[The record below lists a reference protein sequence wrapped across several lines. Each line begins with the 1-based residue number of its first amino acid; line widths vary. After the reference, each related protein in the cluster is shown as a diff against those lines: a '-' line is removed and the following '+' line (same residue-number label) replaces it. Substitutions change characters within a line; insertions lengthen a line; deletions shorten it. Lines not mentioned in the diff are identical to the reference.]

1 MVRNTW
7 AGSATVSFG
16 KLPEYGFERWGGKT
30 CTPPP
35 GQPALQECVIY
46 YKAVKIKG
54 VLVLKALLNSAKL
67 SRNWELWMICW
78 IMCLAGFSRLTVKTY
93 HPNPLLIF
101 NPAKIVGN
109 SSHLSC
115 YFFQS
120 IRPSLDLGRSS
131 VAFYTS
137 VFKFVTK
144 TFGNLC
150 FHCIFLCRLHSL
162 LFSYSFAICVW
173 SGSDPFKKLD
183 RFD

>member
-7 AGSATVSFG
+7 AGSATASFG
-16 KLPEYGFERWGGKT
+16 KLPKYGFERWGGKT

-67 SRNWELWMICW
+67 SRSWELWMICW

-115 YFFQS
+115 ISSKASDQVWIWVEVLLPFILQFL
-120 IRPSLDLGRSS
+120 SLWLRHLE
-131 VAFYTS
+131 A
-137 VFKFVTK
+137 
-144 TFGNLC
+144 C

-162 LFSYSFAICVW
+162 LFSYSFAICV
-173 SGSDPFKKLD
+173 
-183 RFD
+183 